1 MGALEPPQTPRW
13 WKSPASSKSTR
24 PNERV
29 VASKASG
36 RPEIGQRS
44 ARDRPET
51 GQRSARENRR
61 RERSALSHARSR
73 TRGSQWPGLGSWGW
87 LGFGPWERREGRQEV
102 DGASPLR

>member
-44 ARDRPET
+44 ARDQPET
-51 GQRSARENRR
+51 GQRPARDRP
-61 RERSALSHARSR
+61 ERTDGERGPRSHMRDPEQEDR
-73 TRGSQWPGLGSWGW
+73 NGVGWGPGVGWVLGHEPHWS
-87 LGFGPWERREGRQEV
+87 LGNG
-102 DGASPLR
+102 

>member
-44 ARDRPET
+44 ASDRPET

-61 RERSALSHARSR
+61 REEVRALTCEIPNKRIAMAWVWVLGWGPGVGWVGAMSR
-73 TRGSQWPGLGSWGW
+73 I
-87 LGFGPWERREGRQEV
+87 
-102 DGASPLR
+102 